1 MKSAQAWFQV
11 VIIPPKNAHQSF
23 TYKNSGFT
31 FMLQNTMHRQVFIL
45 ASSQSL
51 FQTVS
56 VMVMTI
62 GGLAGANI
70 ANTPTIATLPI
81 ASMFLGTAMMMFPA
95 SMWMAKVGRRNG
107 FLCGAFLGI
116 SGGIIAAVGI
126 IYSSLSLLALGT
138 FCVGAYQ
145 SFAQFYRFAASEV
158 ADDAF
163 RSRAISFVMAGGVV
177 AALIGPVL
185 ARFGGPLFNHLEYVG
200 SFLIITIVSL
210 IAMGI
215 LSRLHIPDQ
224 VEIKTSFS
232 AGRPWPKIVFQPMYL
247 VALLGAITGYGI
259 MILGMTAT
267 PIAMRH
273 AHHELGTITT
283 VIQLHVLGMFLPSFF
298 TGNLIVRFG
307 VLKVMF
313 AGLLLF
319 ACYIAFALSGLQF
332 HSFAISLVLLGVGWN
347 FLFIGSTSLLTRTYT
362 HEEKAKAQ
370 AINDMTVFVVG
381 LICSFSAGALLDII
395 GWKVMNMAL
404 IPWLVITA
412 LSLVWLSKKTQ
423 ND

>member
-1 MKSAQAWFQV
+1 
-11 VIIPPKNAHQSF
+11 
-23 TYKNSGFT
+23 
-31 FMLQNTMHRQVFIL
+31 MLQNTMHRQVFIL

-70 ANTPTIATLPI
+70 ANTPTLATLPI

-412 LSLVWLSKKTQ
+412 LSLIWLSKKAQ

>member
-1 MKSAQAWFQV
+1 
-11 VIIPPKNAHQSF
+11 
-23 TYKNSGFT
+23 
-31 FMLQNTMHRQVFIL
+31 MLQNTMHRQVFIL

-51 FQTVS
+51 FQTIS

-70 ANTPTIATLPI
+70 ANTPTLATLPI

-126 IYSSLSLLALGT
+126 IYSSLYLLALGT

-158 ADDAF
+158 ADDTF

-267 PIAMRH
+267 PIAMHH

-332 HSFAISLVLLGVGWN
+332 YSFAISLVLLGVGWN

>member
-1 MKSAQAWFQV
+1 
-11 VIIPPKNAHQSF
+11 
-23 TYKNSGFT
+23 
-31 FMLQNTMHRQVFIL
+31 MLQNTMHRQVFIL

-51 FQTVS
+51 FQTIS

-70 ANTPTIATLPI
+70 ANTPTLATLPI

-126 IYSSLSLLALGT
+126 IYSSLYLLALGT

-158 ADDAF
+158 ADDTF

>member
-1 MKSAQAWFQV
+1 
-11 VIIPPKNAHQSF
+11 
-23 TYKNSGFT
+23 
-31 FMLQNTMHRQVFIL
+31 
-45 ASSQSL
+45 
-51 FQTVS
+51 
-56 VMVMTI
+56 I

-70 ANTPTIATLPI
+70 ANTPTLATLPI

-126 IYSSLSLLALGT
+126 IYSSLYLLALGT

-158 ADDAF
+158 ADDTF

-232 AGRPWPKIVFQPMYL
+232 AGRPWLKIVFQPMYL

>member
-1 MKSAQAWFQV
+1 
-11 VIIPPKNAHQSF
+11 
-23 TYKNSGFT
+23 
-31 FMLQNTMHRQVFIL
+31 
-45 ASSQSL
+45 
-51 FQTVS
+51 
-56 VMVMTI
+56 I

-70 ANTPTIATLPI
+70 ANTPTLATLPI

-107 FLCGAFLGI
+107 FLCGALLGI

-126 IYSSLSLLALGT
+126 IYSSLYLLALGT

-267 PIAMRH
+267 PIAMHH

-332 HSFAISLVLLGVGWN
+332 YSFAISLVLLGVGWN

>member
-1 MKSAQAWFQV
+1 
-11 VIIPPKNAHQSF
+11 
-23 TYKNSGFT
+23 
-31 FMLQNTMHRQVFIL
+31 MLQNTMHRQVLIL

-70 ANTPTIATLPI
+70 ANTPNLATLPI

-126 IYSSLSLLALGT
+126 IYSSLYLLALGT

-158 ADDAF
+158 ADDTF

-412 LSLVWLSKKTQ
+412 LSLIWLSKKTQ

>member
-1 MKSAQAWFQV
+1 
-11 VIIPPKNAHQSF
+11 
-23 TYKNSGFT
+23 
-31 FMLQNTMHRQVFIL
+31 MLQNAMRRQVFIL

-70 ANTPTIATLPI
+70 ANTPTLATLPI

-107 FLCGAFLGI
+107 FLYGALLGI
-116 SGGIIAAVGI
+116 LGGIIAAIGI
-126 IYSSLSLLALGT
+126 VYSSLYLLALGT

-177 AALIGPVL
+177 AALIGPAL

-210 IAMGI
+210 IAIGI

-224 VEIKTSFS
+224 VEAKTCFS
-232 AGRPWPKIVFQPMYL
+232 AGRQWYQIVFQPTYF
-247 VALLGAITGYGI
+247 VALLGAATGYGI

-273 AHHELGTITT
+273 AHHELGAITT

-298 TGNLIVRFG
+298 TGNLIARFG
-307 VLKVMF
+307 VLKIMF
-313 AGLLLF
+313 AGLVLF
-319 ACYIAFALSGLQF
+319 ICYIAFALSGLQF
-332 HSFAISLVLLGVGWN
+332 HSFAISLILLGVGWN
-347 FLFIGSTSLLTRTYT
+347 FLFIGSTSLLTGTYT

-370 AINDMTVFVVG
+370 AINDMTVFMVG
-381 LICSFSAGALLDII
+381 LICSFGAGALLDLVD
-395 GWKVMNMAL
+395 WKTLNLIL
-404 IPWLVITA
+404 IPWLVLTG
-412 LSLVWLSKKTQ
+412 LSLIWLQQKKYK
-423 ND
+423 NVEIN

>member
-1 MKSAQAWFQV
+1 
-11 VIIPPKNAHQSF
+11 
-23 TYKNSGFT
+23 
-31 FMLQNTMHRQVFIL
+31 MLQNTMHRQVLIL

-70 ANTPTIATLPI
+70 AHTPTLATLPI
-81 ASMFLGTAMMMFPA
+81 ASMFLGTAAMMFPA

-107 FLCGAFLGI
+107 FLLGALLGI
-116 SGGIIAAVGI
+116 LGGIIAAVGI
-126 IYSSLSLLALGT
+126 IYSSLYLLALGT

-163 RSRAISFVMAGGVV
+163 RSRAISFVMAGGVI
-177 AALIGPVL
+177 AALIGPAL
-185 ARFGGPLFNHLEYVG
+185 ARLGGPLFNHLEYVG
-200 SFLIITIVSL
+200 SFLMITIVSF

-215 LSRLHIPDQ
+215 LSRLHIPDK
-224 VEIKTSFS
+224 VGVKTHFS
-232 AGRPWPKIVFQPMYL
+232 AGRPWTQIVFQPTYL

-267 PIAMRH
+267 PIAMRY
-273 AHHELGTITT
+273 AQHELGSITT

-298 TGNLIVRFG
+298 TGNLIARFG
-307 VLKVMF
+307 VLRIMF
-313 AGLLLF
+313 AGVVLF
-319 ACYIAFALSGLQF
+319 ACYIAVALSGLYF
-332 HSFAISLVLLGVGWN
+332 HSFAISLILLGVGWN
-347 FLFIGSTSLLTRTYT
+347 FLFIGSTSLLTGTYT
-362 HEEKAKAQ
+362 DTEKAKAQ

-381 LICSFSAGALLDII
+381 LICSFSAGALLNLI
-395 GWKVMNMAL
+395 GWKMLNLAL
-404 IPWLVITA
+404 IPWLIFTA
-412 LSLVWLSKKTQ
+412 LTLIWLYTKNTEKSGHII
-423 ND
+423 N

>member
-1 MKSAQAWFQV
+1 
-11 VIIPPKNAHQSF
+11 
-23 TYKNSGFT
+23 
-31 FMLQNTMHRQVFIL
+31 MLQNTMHRQVFIL

-51 FQTVS
+51 FQTIS

-70 ANTPTIATLPI
+70 ANTPTLATLPI

-107 FLCGAFLGI
+107 FLCGALLGI

-126 IYSSLSLLALGT
+126 IYSSLYLLALGT

-163 RSRAISFVMAGGVV
+163 RSRVISFVMAGGVV

-267 PIAMRH
+267 PIAMHH

-332 HSFAISLVLLGVGWN
+332 YSFAISLVLLGVGWN

>member
-1 MKSAQAWFQV
+1 
-11 VIIPPKNAHQSF
+11 
-23 TYKNSGFT
+23 
-31 FMLQNTMHRQVFIL
+31 MLQNTMHRQVLIL

-70 ANTPTIATLPI
+70 ANTPTLATLPI

-107 FLCGAFLGI
+107 FLCGALLGI
-116 SGGIIAAVGI
+116 LGGIIAAIGI
-126 IYSSLSLLALGT
+126 LYSSLYLLALGT

-185 ARFGGPLFNHLEYVG
+185 ARFGGPIFNRLEYIG

-210 IAMGI
+210 IAMVI

-224 VEIKTSFS
+224 IEAKTSFS
-232 AGRPWPKIVFQPMYL
+232 AGRPWNQIVFQPTYL

-273 AHHELGTITT
+273 SHHELGAITT

-298 TGNLIVRFG
+298 TGNLIARFG
-307 VLKVMF
+307 VLKIMF
-313 AGLLLF
+313 AGVLFF
-319 ACYIAFALSGLQF
+319 ACYIVFALSGLQF
-332 HSFAISLVLLGVGWN
+332 HSFAVSLILLGVGWN
-347 FLFIGSTSLLTRTYT
+347 FLFIGSTSLLTGTYT

-381 LICSFSAGALLDII
+381 LICSFSAGALLDMI
-395 GWKVMNMAL
+395 GWKAMNIAL
-404 IPWLVITA
+404 IPWLIITA
-412 LSLVWLSKKTQ
+412 LYLVWLHTKK
-423 ND
+423 

>member
-1 MKSAQAWFQV
+1 V
-11 VIIPPKNAHQSF
+11 LIIPPKNAHQSF

-70 ANTPTIATLPI
+70 ANTPTLATLPI

-267 PIAMRH
+267 PIAMHH

-332 HSFAISLVLLGVGWN
+332 YSFAISLVLLGVGWN

>member
-1 MKSAQAWFQV
+1 
-11 VIIPPKNAHQSF
+11 
-23 TYKNSGFT
+23 
-31 FMLQNTMHRQVFIL
+31 MLQNTMHRQVFIL

-70 ANTPTIATLPI
+70 ANTPTLATLPI

-362 HEEKAKAQ
+362 HEKKAKAQ

-412 LSLVWLSKKTQ
+412 LSLIWLSKKAQ

>member
-1 MKSAQAWFQV
+1 
-11 VIIPPKNAHQSF
+11 
-23 TYKNSGFT
+23 
-31 FMLQNTMHRQVFIL
+31 MLQNTMHRQVFIL

-51 FQTVS
+51 FQTIS

-70 ANTPTIATLPI
+70 ANTPTLATLPI

-126 IYSSLSLLALGT
+126 IYSSLYLLALGT

-158 ADDAF
+158 ADDTF

-412 LSLVWLSKKTQ
+412 LSLIWLSKKAQ

>member
-1 MKSAQAWFQV
+1 
-11 VIIPPKNAHQSF
+11 
-23 TYKNSGFT
+23 
-31 FMLQNTMHRQVFIL
+31 MLQNTMHRQVFIL

-51 FQTVS
+51 FQTIS

-70 ANTPTIATLPI
+70 ANTPTLATLPI

>member
-1 MKSAQAWFQV
+1 
-11 VIIPPKNAHQSF
+11 
-23 TYKNSGFT
+23 
-31 FMLQNTMHRQVFIL
+31 MLQNTMHRQVFIL

-70 ANTPTIATLPI
+70 ANTPTLATLPI

-267 PIAMRH
+267 PIAMHH

-332 HSFAISLVLLGVGWN
+332 YSFAISLVLLGVGWN

>member
-1 MKSAQAWFQV
+1 
-11 VIIPPKNAHQSF
+11 
-23 TYKNSGFT
+23 
-31 FMLQNTMHRQVFIL
+31 MLQNTMHRQVFIL

-70 ANTPTIATLPI
+70 ANTPTLATLPI

-267 PIAMRH
+267 PIAMHH

-319 ACYIAFALSGLQF
+319 TCYIAFALSGLQF
-332 HSFAISLVLLGVGWN
+332 YSFAISLVLLGVGWN

>member
-1 MKSAQAWFQV
+1 
-11 VIIPPKNAHQSF
+11 
-23 TYKNSGFT
+23 
-31 FMLQNTMHRQVFIL
+31 MLQNTMHRQVFIL

-70 ANTPTIATLPI
+70 ANTPTLATLPI